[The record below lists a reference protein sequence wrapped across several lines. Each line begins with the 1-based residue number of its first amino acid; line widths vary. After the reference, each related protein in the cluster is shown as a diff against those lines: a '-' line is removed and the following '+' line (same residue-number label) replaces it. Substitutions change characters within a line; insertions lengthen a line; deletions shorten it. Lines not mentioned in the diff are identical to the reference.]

1 MGIEVKSVVN
11 TSNVNHYTAEH
22 TAASV
27 KKADVPET
35 GEQSQAVSGQNYS
48 ITSANNMRSEGGQ
61 EKNFEGGSGKE
72 PTKEEVQSKI
82 DQANKELKHAKTGL
96 DFKYHEATKRVSITV
111 YDKDTKEVIREIP
124 PEKSLDMLEKM
135 WELAGMVVDDRR

>member
-1 MGIEVKSVVN
+1 
-11 TSNVNHYTAEH
+11 
-22 TAASV
+22 
-27 KKADVPET
+27 
-35 GEQSQAVSGQNYS
+35 
-48 ITSANNMRSEGGQ
+48 MRSEENQTG
-61 EKNFEGGSGKE
+61 NSEGGNSKE
-72 PTKEEVQSKI
+72 PTEKEVKSKI